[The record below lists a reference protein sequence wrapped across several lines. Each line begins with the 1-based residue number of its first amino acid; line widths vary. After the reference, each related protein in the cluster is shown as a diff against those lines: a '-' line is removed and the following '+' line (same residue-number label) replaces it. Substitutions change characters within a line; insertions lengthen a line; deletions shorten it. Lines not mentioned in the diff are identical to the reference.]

1 MSERK
6 RGNKDEYNIFGLR
19 HWKAAMPFTI
29 IETFSSKKKQ
39 ILGMDSSFCEFS
51 FRFVYLEKQNVDIQ
65 TDSQWA
71 NEYIDLASGRCQD
84 GNIYIWEFSLYGI

>member
-1 MSERK
+1 
-6 RGNKDEYNIFGLR
+6 
-19 HWKAAMPFTI
+19 
-29 IETFSSKKKQ
+29 
-39 ILGMDSSFCEFS
+39 MDLAFYEFS

-71 NEYIDLASGRCQD
+71 NEYIDLALGRCQD